1 MQELIA
7 MGKEVRMCDPLIGD
21 NDYFENY
28 SLDEALS
35 WSDYHITVCE
45 HDIFKDITIDSK
57 RNLSKS
63 A

>member
-1 MQELIA
+1 

-21 NDYFENY
+21 NSYFENY

-57 RNLSKS
+57 NYQKS